1 VFQESSKAKLASFI
15 SVAHISQLLL
25 GIIKIL
31 DNERVLHSFAIITYL
46 ASFFSIA
53 SSSNITK
60 TSHLSK
66 STRNYQARNRHIA
79 GSSEPQYSS
88 HFSPYARRIPIAHNK
103 YPKPEVPE
111 VMPPCT
117 SNTIWSYKFRVA
129 ESNIR

>member
-66 STRNYQARNRHIA
+66 STRNYQARK
-79 GSSEPQYSS
+79 
-88 HFSPYARRIPIAHNK
+88 SPYSWI
-103 YPKPEVPE
+103 
-111 VMPPCT
+111 
-117 SNTIWSYKFRVA
+117 
-129 ESNIR
+129 IRTAVFFSLFAIR